1 MLALLAAF
9 SPELSEIWQ
18 HLIETFSKQFID
30 FDFTLQQIQTVFGS
44 INNLV
49 TNRF

>member
-1 MLALLAAF
+1 MEMAK
-9 SPELSEIWQ
+9 PSEVRKNRDWQ